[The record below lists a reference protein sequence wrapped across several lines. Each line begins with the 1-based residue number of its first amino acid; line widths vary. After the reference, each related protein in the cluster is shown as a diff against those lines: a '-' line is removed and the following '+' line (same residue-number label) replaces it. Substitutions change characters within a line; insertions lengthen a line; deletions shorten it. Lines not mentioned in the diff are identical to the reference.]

1 MELVIIDYGAGNVQS
16 VKYAL
21 NRLGINATLSNDIN
35 VIQKADKLIF
45 PGVGAAGTAM
55 EELKKNNL
63 DQIIPQLKQPVFGI
77 CLGMQLLCDYSE
89 EAETKCLGIVPLKVK
104 KFQGKEK
111 IPHMG
116 WNNLQNVKSTIF
128 QDFKSENQVYFVH
141 SYYVPINEFTI
152 AECDYI
158 LPFSA
163 AIQKNN
169 FYACQFHPE
178 KSGDIGEQIL
188 KNFIDL
194 K

>member
-16 VKYAL
+16 VQYAL
-21 NRLGINATLSNDIN
+21 NRLGVKATLSNN
-35 VIQKADKLIF
+35 AEVIQKADKLIF
-45 PGVGAAGTAM
+45 PGVGAAGEAM
-55 EELKKNNL
+55 KALQQNQL
-63 DQIIPQLKQPVFGI
+63 DQLIPQLKQPVFGI
-77 CLGMQLLCDYSE
+77 CLGMQLLCSYSQE
-89 EAETKCLGIVPLKVK
+89 DNTNCLGIIPVNVQ

-116 WNNLQNVKSTIF
+116 WNNLYNT
-128 QDFKSENQVYFVH
+128 KSEIFKDFSSAKQVYFVH
-141 SYYVPINEFTI
+141 SYYVPLNEFTI

-163 AIQKNN
+163 AVQKNN

-178 KSGDIGEQIL
+178 KSGDIGESIL

-194 K
+194 